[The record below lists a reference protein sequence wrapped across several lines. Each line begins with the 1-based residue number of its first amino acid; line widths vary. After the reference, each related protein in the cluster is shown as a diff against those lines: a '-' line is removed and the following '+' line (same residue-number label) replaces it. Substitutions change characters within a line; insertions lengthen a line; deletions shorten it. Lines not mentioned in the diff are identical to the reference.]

1 MRISDWSSDVC
12 SSDLTF
18 DVARIEVLRG
28 PQGTLY
34 GASSLGGVVKFV
46 TNRPDPGA
54 FEGRVRATAES
65 TDGGD
70 MSWMGQA
77 LVNLP
82 LSDKAAIRASGFYRS
97 YGGYIDSIGTGGSDV
112 EKTIND
118 SKRNGGSEERRVG
131 QGEVSKCRTRW

>member
-1 MRISDWSSDVC
+1 MTGAILGGEFDT
-12 SSDLTF
+12 L

-112 EKTIND
+112 EKNIN
-118 SKRNGGSEERRVG
+118 KYERRTDEGAVG
-131 QGEVSKCRTRW
+131 